1 MGSKVAR
8 GGDEATALHEIVQS
22 NQIADRGN
30 VTYARLRFASRTM
43 YNHVYTCMD
52 SGRSRSTVVV
62 VLIVAAGVY
71 QGCCYVFGYYYAK
84 DRATRSH
91 QTVHPRHRDVFV
103 SLPMGYGKSVCYFP
117 LPLVFDRLRRVEKKS
132 VVVVVSPLVALM
144 KDQVSDC
151 FHESRGVVYRTKMAR
166 TTQRGDL

>member
-1 MGSKVAR
+1 
-8 GGDEATALHEIVQS
+8 
-22 NQIADRGN
+22 
-30 VTYARLRFASRTM
+30 
-43 YNHVYTCMD
+43 MD
-52 SGRSRSTVVV
+52 AGRSRSTVVV

-91 QTVHPRHRDVFV
+91 QTVHPRQRCVCIV
-103 SLPMGYGKSVCYFP
+103 AYGIWKECLLFS

-166 TTQRGDL
+166 TTQRGAIPQQFGGICKSVKSDAVRPEHIVYQSFVKVELTSFRM